1 MPKPIQQADYQVC
14 RGPIES
20 AQQLAGRSGQRP
32 IEVQGQHQR
41 HGDQHGVERQRE
53 RLDHR
58 PGIADGMPAIDRA
71 DPKRG
76 MAQGASPMST
86 TVRASIQPYR
96 AGSEFVPRLSRIR
109 RTIGTAQATAFPSG
123 CDEEPV
129 P

>member
-1 MPKPIQQADYQVC
+1 MTQPIQQADHQVR

-32 IEVQGQHQR
+32 IKVQGQHQR

-58 PGIADGMPAIDRA
+58 SGIADRMPAIDRA

-76 MAQGASPMST
+76 MAQKRKP
-86 TVRASIQPYR
+86 
-96 AGSEFVPRLSRIR
+96 
-109 RTIGTAQATAFPSG
+109 
-123 CDEEPV
+123 DEHDRQS
-129 P
+129 